1 MEGCLD
7 RRRQQ
12 EDGDGERERDTEP
25 SAEVR
30 YHHLVMTGCAAL
42 HVVVAGR
49 PVSRVVVVGCV
60 GLYVV
65 MAGCVGLYVAM
76 AGIGPAHPAGM
87 AICISRFPLGG
98 GAALRLFLM
107 KLVVRLVHYAAPRGL
122 LERGR
127 RPVEAVKRGL
137 GSPTSLCVSD
147 QGASPDGV

>member
-1 MEGCLD
+1 
-7 RRRQQ
+7 
-12 EDGDGERERDTEP
+12 
-25 SAEVR
+25 
-30 YHHLVMTGCAAL
+30 MTGCAAL

-65 MAGCVGLYVAM
+65 M